1 MIFEDG
7 LISGLSASEVS
18 PSSEDFVPDI
28 YSCYISFQRL
38 TLFTQQIPYDLTK
51 AQVMAFLG
59 PHAKVITPDLGPA
72 IHIIMDRP
80 TGKTMDCYIEF
91 FSTPDARA
99 ASNSLN
105 LRPRHMVRIAD
116 RVVDV
121 ATSSQAELLKD
132 LFPKAKNV
140 GWEGGVPKIQET
152 KELYNTG
159 FKTFVSAE
167 EMGLLVRH
175 AEQPHRVSDMTGFYH
190 SSLDRLTWYCSRI
203 SLSDLRNVPTKL

>member
-1 MIFEDG
+1 
-7 LISGLSASEVS
+7 
-18 PSSEDFVPDI
+18 
-28 YSCYISFQRL
+28 
-38 TLFTQQIPYDLTK
+38 
-51 AQVMAFLG
+51 MAFLG

-80 TGKTMDCYIEF
+80 TGKTMDCYVEF

-105 LRPRHMVRIAD
+105 LRPRNMVRIND

-121 ATSSQAELLKD
+121 ATSSQAELLKE

-140 GWEGGVPKIQET
+140 SWEGGMPRIQET
-152 KELYNTG
+152 KEVYDTG

-175 AEQPHRVSDMTGFYH
+175 AEQPHRVSDMTRFYSLTISRLTYIAAVKFYSEIPPTYLRSH
-190 SSLDRLTWYCSRI
+190 DLAPCQVPLVRNRALHLAYTQPDFRSNSLDATYPI
-203 SLSDLRNVPTKL
+203 YLREQELQIFYRRP

>member
-1 MIFEDG
+1 
-7 LISGLSASEVS
+7 
-18 PSSEDFVPDI
+18 
-28 YSCYISFQRL
+28 
-38 TLFTQQIPYDLTK
+38 
-51 AQVMAFLG
+51 MAFLG
-59 PHAKVITPDLGPA
+59 PHAKVITPDFGPA

-80 TGKTMDCYIEF
+80 TGKTMDCYVEF

-105 LRPRHMVRIAD
+105 LRPRNMVRIND

-121 ATSSQAELLKD
+121 STSSQAELLKE

-140 GWEGGVPKIQET
+140 SWEGGIPTIQET
-152 KELYNTG
+152 KEVFNTG

-175 AEQPHRVSDMTGFYH
+175 AEQPHRVSDMTRFDPLAIGRLTYITAVKFH
-190 SSLDRLTWYCSRI
+190 SEISTTYLRSYDLAPSQVPMVRNRALHLSYTQPDLRSHSLDATHSVYWCEQELQIFCRR
-203 SLSDLRNVPTKL
+203 P

>member
-1 MIFEDG
+1 
-7 LISGLSASEVS
+7 
-18 PSSEDFVPDI
+18 
-28 YSCYISFQRL
+28 
-38 TLFTQQIPYDLTK
+38 
-51 AQVMAFLG
+51 MAFLG

-80 TGKTMDCYIEF
+80 TGKTMDCYVEF

-105 LRPRHMVRIAD
+105 LRPRHMVRIND

-121 ATSSQAELLKD
+121 VTSSQAELLKE

-140 GWEGGVPKIQET
+140 SWEGGMPTIQEA

-175 AEQPHRVSDMTGFYH
+175 AEQPHRVSNRVSFYLC
-190 SSLDRLTWYCSRI
+190 SAPRLTC
-203 SLSDLRNVPTKL
+203 LSSPTLLSVPLNVLTRL